1 MEQPHFVFGHL
12 PFWLI
17 TYTLALTAWASL
29 ARFAMSSFFPP
40 DSPNYIWRG
49 FRLLSDWAV
58 WCAARMVPSY
68 VAPFWLPLVA
78 MCWLFGLRLVFGIF
92 MISAGWAP
100 RLAPAAT
107 GG

>member
-17 TYTLALTAWASL
+17 TYTLALTAWACL
-29 ARFAMSSFFPP
+29 ARFAMASFFAP
-40 DSPNYIWRG
+40 DSTNYIWRG

-68 VAPFWLPLVA
+68 VAPFYLPLVA
-78 MCWLFGLRLVFGIF
+78 MCWLFGLRLVLGIF

-100 RLAPAAT
+100 RLGPAAA